1 MNTKQTVI
9 TAKRE
14 MVVGHDAA
22 AHLGRQRI
30 KKLCTTG
37 DRRTG
42 LAQMQ
47 YVKAAIKQPTD
58 KKSLSRD
65 ELGRGYHYEFHTL
78 SVYYRTLYQYHLPQ
92 SLSEW
97 LIRAAQK
104 FGPHMVQYSPSVL
117 LDVL

>member
-58 KKSLSRD
+58 KKASPGMNSGEVITMNFIRFRFIIAHYTNITCRSL
-65 ELGRGYHYEFHTL
+65 
-78 SVYYRTLYQYHLPQ
+78 
-92 SLSEW
+92 
-97 LIRAAQK
+97 
-104 FGPHMVQYSPSVL
+104 
-117 LDVL
+117 